1 MRITQIKNKKKM
13 KLKDAGLPAA
23 VLAQTPKLMRRS
35 KVPIVK
41 AKIGPKITVLICDAE
56 IFDNVPVKKEV
67 KATIS
72 GLYLTSVRG
81 LRGPIAPAAPKKK
94 GLRARLKQKYDEAN
108 AQLKKSK

>member
-1 MRITQIKNKKKM
+1 
-13 KLKDAGLPAA
+13 
-23 VLAQTPKLMRRS
+23 MRRS